1 MDQGASSLRFR
12 IFSSLISS
20 TETVRLLTL
29 KSSSRMLFVTG
40 FDAAVEPVRTGLT
53 TAFLAGGRPS
63 SVSSEL
69 LRLGVPDDGVLSDFF
84 EEVRLLLLLLG
95 LADADTLLEDEV
107 GAPLMRER
115 LIWKREM
122 DLG

>member
-1 MDQGASSLRFR
+1 
-12 IFSSLISS
+12 
-20 TETVRLLTL
+20 
-29 KSSSRMLFVTG
+29 MLFVTG

-69 LRLGVPDDGVLSDFF
+69 LRLGVPDGVLSDFF

-95 LADADTLLEDEV
+95 LAEADTLLGDEV